1 MNQKLD
7 LSIVT
12 PFGQIF
18 SGEVNGCVAPGE
30 NGQFQILRGHTDFL
44 SIINIGLIKIDKIS
58 EKTLYLATSG
68 GFCEVNDG
76 NIKIIV
82 ESAESLETI
91 DVQRAEEAKKRAEE
105 RLSSQKKGTDFIR
118 AELALRRAVNRL
130 KISQLS

>member
-18 SGEVNGCVAPGE
+18 SGEVNGCVAPGK